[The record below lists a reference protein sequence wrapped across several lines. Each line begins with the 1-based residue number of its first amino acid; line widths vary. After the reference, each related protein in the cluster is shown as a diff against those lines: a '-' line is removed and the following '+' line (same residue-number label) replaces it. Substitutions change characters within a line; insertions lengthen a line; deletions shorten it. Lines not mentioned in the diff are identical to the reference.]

1 LPQRDRCPCV
11 QSFEVAEIDPAT
23 IAAKTIFDSQGNRA
37 LISGVSVALQMGDA
51 VYVGAFQGERLLKF
65 GWKE

>member
-1 LPQRDRCPCV
+1 LK
-11 QSFEVAEIDPAT
+11 
-23 IAAKTIFDSQGNRA
+23 AKTGFDWQGKGA
-37 LISGVSVALQMGDA
+37 LISGVSLALPVGDT

>member
-1 LPQRDRCPCV
+1 
-11 QSFEVAEIDPAT
+11 VAEIDPPSM
-23 IAAKTIFDSQGNRA
+23 KGKEIFDSKGKGA

-65 GWKE
+65 PWKK